1 VRFDEF
7 FEGVGLGTWLVGLS
21 ILFGMIMALRPRLAR
36 AQRRAVVEAAD
47 RAGYERLRLVAD
59 NLPALVG
66 YVDTAERF
74 QFANR
79 AYDDWFA
86 KPPAELVGRT
96 VRETW
101 GEAAY
106 AVIQPNMAR
115 ALKGERVTYEY
126 NFPDREGRE
135 RQVLAEYV
143 PDVGSDGAVRGFFV
157 LGTDIT
163 PLARHRRELH
173 LEKERL
179 EHALEGSHAALWDTD
194 LRTSR
199 VYLSEAWSQILGRSA
214 GETITT
220 TRELAQLAHPDDLD
234 AIQRA
239 SLEAVKGARPAYAVE
254 HRVRAANG
262 EWRWI
267 ISRGRVTERD
277 PATGRALRMIGTN
290 LDITD
295 RKRVEQ
301 ALESVAQTDPL
312 TGVANR
318 TLLHDRL
325 KLASARARRTGSRCA
340 LLYLDVDRFK
350 QVNDVHGHA
359 AGDALLKGIAA
370 RLRACVRQTDTV
382 ARVGGDEFVVLL
394 EELKDGTDA
403 ATIAQKI
410 LEQAKQPLHLN
421 GHSLAVSTSIG
432 LAYSAGDLE
441 DQDWLHRAD
450 LALYEAKKAGR
461 DTYRVSVAT

>member
-1 VRFDEF
+1 
-7 FEGVGLGTWLVGLS
+7 
-21 ILFGMIMALRPRLAR
+21 
-36 AQRRAVVEAAD
+36 
-47 RAGYERLRLVAD
+47 
-59 NLPALVG
+59 
-66 YVDTAERF
+66 
-74 QFANR
+74 
-79 AYDDWFA
+79 
-86 KPPAELVGRT
+86 
-96 VRETW
+96 
-101 GEAAY
+101 
-106 AVIQPNMAR
+106 
-115 ALKGERVTYEY
+115 
-126 NFPDREGRE
+126 
-135 RQVLAEYV
+135 
-143 PDVGSDGAVRGFFV
+143 
-157 LGTDIT
+157 
-163 PLARHRRELH
+163 
-173 LEKERL
+173 
-179 EHALEGSHAALWDTD
+179 
-194 LRTSR
+194 
-199 VYLSEAWSQILGRSA
+199 
-214 GETITT
+214 
-220 TRELAQLAHPDDLD
+220 
-234 AIQRA
+234 
-239 SLEAVKGARPAYAVE
+239 
-254 HRVRAANG
+254 
-262 EWRWI
+262 
-267 ISRGRVTERD
+267 
-277 PATGRALRMIGTN
+277 MIGTN